1 MYFSCYRITANAF
14 TFIHLQEI
22 WDKMKKTLSEAV
34 AAYVQ
39 RGTLREPTRESYR
52 SRLGVMIEHVG
63 GNKDITEVHP
73 FDLLR
78 FADSLDSRKD
88 LKSDVTYNNYIKQM
102 TLFFDWCVKAHL
114 IEKNPADIL
123 EFREVESGGEGWQ
136 PMSEV
141 NYQKLL
147 DYVSHRGR
155 GYNPREEVTIRF
167 FGEAG
172 GLRCAS
178 VAAIQWSDLDLK
190 ERTAIIRHQKV
201 RSKKDQIVTWG
212 DECQRALLEWNL
224 KQKRSGGNHVF
235 SNNGNPIQPRSLNKY
250 FRRLTE
256 QAGIGAHGTH
266 TLRNRF
272 GIRAT
277 RRFGVVHTAKLMNLS
292 EYIVARHYVKESE
305 ESLLSLM
312 RDLANTS
319 DYAFKR
325 HQPTGTE
332 T

>member
-1 MYFSCYRITANAF
+1 
-14 TFIHLQEI
+14 
-22 WDKMKKTLSEAV
+22 MKVTLSEAV
-34 AAYVQ
+34 ERYVM
-39 RGTLREPTRESYR
+39 RSTLREPTRESYR
-52 SRLGVMIEHVG
+52 GRLKLMIQHVG
-63 GNKDITEVHP
+63 GDKDISEVHP

-78 FADSLDSRKD
+78 FAESLNERKS
-88 LKSDVTYNNYIKQM
+88 LGSDVTYNNYIKQVG
-102 TLFFDWCVKAHL
+102 LFFAWCKDKAHL
-114 IEKNPADIL
+114 IEENPADIL
-123 EFREVESGGEGWQ
+123 ESRTVETGGEGWQ
-136 PMSEV
+136 PMNEV
-141 NYQKLL
+141 AYQKLL

-155 GYNPREEVTIRF
+155 GYNPREEVTVRA
-167 FGEAG
+167 FGEMG

-178 VAAIQWSDLDLK
+178 VAAIQWTDLDLDA
-190 ERTAIIRHQKV
+190 RTAIIRHQKV

-224 KQKRSGGNHVF
+224 KQKRSGGQYVF
-235 SNNGNPIQPRSLNKY
+235 SNNGSPIQTRSLNKY

-256 QAGIGAHGTH
+256 RAGIGAHGTH

-292 EYIVARHYVKESE
+292 EYIVAKHYVKESE

-319 DYAFKR
+319 DYVFKR
-325 HQPTGTE
+325 HRPTGTE